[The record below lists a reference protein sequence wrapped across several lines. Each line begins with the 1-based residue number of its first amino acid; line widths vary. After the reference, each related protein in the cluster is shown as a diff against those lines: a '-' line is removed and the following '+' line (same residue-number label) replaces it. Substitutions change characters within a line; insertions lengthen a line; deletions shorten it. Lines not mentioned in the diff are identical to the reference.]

1 MAIFVDN
8 VREMNGSVI
17 ELSRSHAIL
26 WVFWDNEN
34 NKLYSQV
41 IKDHPD
47 FFDAIAASLSL
58 GFCVITY
65 RLFDKGGNV
74 MSLPKLISYLSS
86 IDQKLE
92 QRLRSNIDSQRPLL
106 DKYFSY
112 RNKIYAHR
120 DKPKRPCEVFGN
132 QLKPQVKSE
141 MKVIVDLA
149 QGIISALAEAAGI
162 EKDEFAENLRLR
174 EENAGIN
181 ADEVLEALEKVR
193 LSFITKPN

>member
-1 MAIFVDN
+1 
-8 VREMNGSVI
+8 
-17 ELSRSHAIL
+17 
-26 WVFWDNEN
+26 
-34 NKLYSQV
+34 
-41 IKDHPD
+41 
-47 FFDAIAASLSL
+47 
-58 GFCVITY
+58 
-65 RLFDKGGNV
+65 
-74 MSLPKLISYLSS
+74 
-86 IDQKLE
+86 
-92 QRLRSNIDSQRPLL
+92 
-106 DKYFSY
+106 
-112 RNKIYAHR
+112 
-120 DKPKRPCEVFGN
+120 VFGN